1 MSEADVEET
10 QFDIW
15 DVDESWIDDGYQRI
29 QTCAVELDPNP
40 LDFGPGRLIDKIY
53 QIRKFQNTVELMY
66 VQATQDYGRV
76 QQDRLRLE
84 GLYNIERD
92 NLLTTDLTVR
102 SGRSQSDRQAMV
114 NMKLRPLLE
123 TIERCKQNE
132 FKLKTF
138 LTVVDSKRSS
148 LNSTNSQINAQM
160 KLLSQEISL
169 GREWKSERE
178 EGPKKRADQPSVTD
192 LFDTFGDGERV
203 AAINQDVSVE
213 DMLQSLDREIETTFT
228 TQ

>member
-1 MSEADVEET
+1 MSEAET
-10 QFDIW
+10 EAFEIW
-15 DVDESWIDDGYQRI
+15 EVDEEWITDGYDRI
-29 QTCAVELDPNP
+29 RECAVELDPNP
-40 LDFGPGRLIDKIY
+40 LDFGPGRLIDKIH
-53 QIRKFQNTVELMY
+53 QIRKFQNMVEAMY

-148 LNSTNSQINAQM
+148 LNSTNGQIKAQM

-169 GREWKSERE
+169 GGEWKSEHHKEAPRSP
-178 EGPKKRADQPSVTD
+178 GPSVTD
-192 LFDTFGDGERV
+192 LFDTFGDGETVTHR
-203 AAINQDVSVE
+203 SVE
-213 DMLQSLDREIETTFT
+213 DMLQTLDLEIESTFT